1 MFSYSFF
8 HSVNIFMYFIYIV
21 LLIII
26 LYTYYTSD
34 IYSELRIIQNLVLV
48 TVTGIF
54 AFIYALGG
62 IQWHLSEILEV
73 PFRLKVMKALSLY
86 PIR

>member
-1 MFSYSFF
+1 MFSYSVF
-8 HSVNIFMYFIYIV
+8 HSVNIFMYMIYIV
-21 LLIII
+21 LLIVV
-26 LYTYYTSD
+26 LFTYYTSNT
-34 IYSELRIIQNLVLV
+34 YSELRTTQNIVLV

-54 AFIYALGG
+54 ALIYALGG
-62 IQWHLSEILEV
+62 VQWHLSEILEV